1 MSKTEKS
8 ERIVAASK
16 DDVRKYGVGGSDA
29 PAETS
34 EAEAPPGEGGES
46 EEVSQMRDKLLRVR
60 AELSNIQRRAAND
73 KADAVRFA
81 VADFARDVLSV
92 VDDFERTLAAA
103 DSEPDAGIVAGAR
116 LVYDN
121 LMKILKAHHVERIES
136 EGQPFDPAS
145 HEAVMQQP
153 SDEHPPQTVL
163 QVVQRGYR
171 LYDRLLRPAKV
182 IVSAAPP
189 DETAGGGRE
198 AEGAEPV

>member
-1 MSKTEKS
+1 M
-8 ERIVAASK
+8 
-16 DDVRKYGVGGSDA
+16 
-29 PAETS
+29 
-34 EAEAPPGEGGES
+34 
-46 EEVSQMRDKLLRVR
+46 
-60 AELSNIQRRAAND
+60 QRRAAKE

-103 DSEPDAGIVAGAR
+103 DSEPDTGIAEGAR

-121 LMKILKAHHVERIES
+121 LMKILRSHHIEEIEA
-136 EGQPFDPAS
+136 EGQPFDPAC

-163 QVVQRGYR
+163 QEIQRGYR
-171 LYDRLLRPAKV
+171 LHDRLLRPAKV
-182 IVSAAPP
+182 VVSAAPP